1 LNGSTIRL
9 TKSGERISKHGFEEV
24 LLEELESNTNH
35 IPFDRA
41 VAMGGWTDSD
51 TVELTI

>member
-1 LNGSTIRL
+1 LNGSTIKL
-9 TKSGERISKHGFEEV
+9 PKSGERISKHDFEEV

-35 IPFDRA
+35 ISFDRT